1 MTSLKLQLLSSP
13 AVVKHFLSLVSSIT
27 LNSNEAF
34 ANQLAHI
41 KAISALSQVQEK
53 GMKMYKVYSI
63 PKRSGGNRVIA
74 HPSKE
79 LKIFQRALNDI
90 FEGQLPIHQSAYAYR
105 KKRSIKD
112 NALAHVE
119 NQYLV
124 KMDFLNF
131 FNSIDEVLLKD
142 RFVKQAIVFTDE
154 DYLLLKGLVFWSPTK
169 TNDGKA
175 ILSVGAPSSP
185 MLSNFV
191 MYEFDSLI
199 STVCDSLKVS
209 YTRYADDLF
218 FSTNKENV
226 LKDIPNIVRY
236 FVDYIY
242 GDSLR
247 LNESKTVFTSKAHN
261 RHVTGIVINNS
272 DQLSLGRER
281 KRYIRTM
288 VFNAINGKAS
298 IQDLTKLQGL
308 LSYSQSIEPTFIESL
323 FRKYSEDK
331 VRNLISAKWRV

>member
-1 MTSLKLQLLSSP
+1 M
-13 AVVKHFLSLVSSIT
+13 
-27 LNSNEAF
+27 
-34 ANQLAHI
+34 
-41 KAISALSQVQEK
+41 
-53 GMKMYKVYSI
+53 
-63 PKRSGGNRVIA
+63 
-74 HPSKE
+74 
-79 LKIFQRALNDI
+79 
-90 FEGQLPIHQSAYAYR
+90 
-105 KKRSIKD
+105 
-112 NALAHVE
+112 E

-218 FSTNKENV
+218 FSTNNENV